1 MGFVSREP
9 RAKGVRA
16 VVGALCDDDDAGERA
31 RRSGGR
37 GRFFGVDYEGTVGVG
52 FSRESHRDETDAAD
66 I

>member
-16 VVGALCDDDDAGERA
+16 VVGALCDDDDTGERA

-37 GRFFGVDYEGTVGVG
+37 VRLFGVYERTVGVG